1 MKAKKEF
8 TVRLDTQL
16 YKKLLY
22 VAEKEN
28 NSLNNHLLH
37 IIRSNVQYYEKTH
50 GKINTAAVQLPECPR
65 AAMAVPEASSSS
77 QTVQ

>member
-1 MKAKKEF
+1 MKEKQTF

-22 VAEKEN
+22 VAQHEN

-50 GKINTAAVQLPECPR
+50 GKINTAAVQLPQENTQED
-65 AAMAVPEASSSS
+65 AAENE
-77 QTVQ
+77 Q

>member
-1 MKAKKEF
+1 MKEKQTF

-22 VAEKEN
+22 VAGHEN

-37 IIRSNVQYYEKTH
+37 IIRSNVQYYEKNH
-50 GKINTAAVQLPECPR
+50 GKINTAAIQLPQEENQEDV
-65 AAMAVPEASSSS
+65 AENE
-77 QTVQ
+77 Q

>member
-1 MKAKKEF
+1 MKSKNEF

-37 IIRSNVQYYEKTH
+37 VIRNNIQYYEKTH
-50 GKINTAAVQLPECPR
+50 GKITAAALPLPDDTQEDT
-65 AAMAVPEASSSS
+65 PENER
-77 QTVQ
+77 

>member
-50 GKINTAAVQLPECPR
+50 GKINTAAVRLPEETQEET
-65 AAMAVPEASSSS
+65 PENEES
-77 QTVQ
+77 

>member
-1 MKAKKEF
+1 MKSKKEF

-37 IIRSNVQYYEKTH
+37 IIRSNVQYFEKTH
-50 GKINTAAVQLPECPR
+50 GKINTAALTLPEDTQEET
-65 AAMAVPEASSSS
+65 PENER
-77 QTVQ
+77 

>member
-1 MKAKKEF
+1 MKSKKEF

-37 IIRSNVQYYEKTH
+37 IIRSNVQYFEKTH
-50 GKINTAAVQLPECPR
+50 GKINAAALTLPEDTQ
-65 AAMAVPEASSSS
+65 EDTSENEE
-77 QTVQ
+77 

>member
-1 MKAKKEF
+1 MKAKKAF

-22 VAEKEN
+22 VAEHEN

-37 IIRSNVQYYEKTH
+37 IIRSNVQYFEKTH
-50 GKINTAAVQLPECPR
+50 GKINTAAIQLPQEETQEET
-65 AAMAVPEASSSS
+65 AENE
-77 QTVQ
+77 Q

>member
-1 MKAKKEF
+1 MKPKKEF
-8 TVRLDTQL
+8 TIRLDTQL

-37 IIRSNVQYYEKTH
+37 VIRNNIQYFEKTH
-50 GKINTAAVQLPECPR
+50 GKINTAAAQPPEDTQEDSAENER
-65 AAMAVPEASSSS
+65 
-77 QTVQ
+77 

>member
-1 MKAKKEF
+1 MKEKREF
-8 TVRLDTQL
+8 TVRLDAQL

-37 IIRSNVQYYEKTH
+37 IIRHNVEYYERVH
-50 GKINTAAVQLPECPR
+50 GKINTAAVTLPESE
-65 AAMAVPEASSSS
+65 EA
-77 QTVQ
+77 

>member
-1 MKAKKEF
+1 MKAKKAF

-22 VAEKEN
+22 VAEHEN

-37 IIRSNVQYYEKTH
+37 NLR
-50 GKINTAAVQLPECPR
+50 
-65 AAMAVPEASSSS
+65 
-77 QTVQ
+77 

>member
-1 MKAKKEF
+1 MKEKREF

-16 YKKLLY
+16 YKKRLY

-37 IIRSNVQYYEKTH
+37 IIRSNVAYYEKTH
-50 GKINTAAVQLPECPR
+50 GKINTEAIQLPEETQEET
-65 AAMAVPEASSSS
+65 PENAKS
-77 QTVQ
+77 